1 MITRIVH
8 GKTYLQAL
16 STYYLLPTVAINLL
30 KGHKTIL
37 IERFMDF
44 SFARSPV

>member
-1 MITRIVH
+1 MITRILH

-16 STYYLLPTVAINLL
+16 STYLLPTVAINLI